1 MRRRRRALAI
11 GLSAVSIATGCVLGL
26 SVYLLRDIPT
36 LRLSDF
42 VDLSAASL
50 VYANDGTLIGRF
62 AGNGDRRPL
71 QTLQE
76 AGRNIQLA
84 FIAAEDKDFYR
95 HVGIDPVAI
104 VRSAIDDIRHHAIR
118 SGGSTITQQTVK
130 LAMFPRQERTLR
142 RKLQEMAL
150 ALELEHRQTKT
161 QILSEYLN
169 AIYFGRMNG
178 VPVYGIE
185 SAALHVFGRRAKDVT
200 VAQAALLAAI
210 PNNPSFFSLR
220 RHPDRVRN
228 RQIRILSK
236 MRELKFLSAREYAAA
251 LGAPVLSEVRHDAT
265 LLAPYES
272 KMPFI
277 LAQVSRLAPQMISE
291 SERIPLEQARDQLE
305 SGGYRIYTSID
316 QQLQSRV
323 ANILHNS
330 GFPPPVTYTVHDR
343 FSAHV
348 VHNAEEEVGLVLLQN
363 RSARILALAGG
374 RSYATNQVDHAV
386 ARRQAG
392 SSLKPLV
399 VYGPALEQGIIT
411 PGSIVDDIPREYPD
425 PYAANGEWTPL
436 NWDQKY
442 HGLMT
447 VRDALMQSYNLPA
460 IELLNQMGPQTGA
473 RFAWQLGLTGI
484 EREDANSLGLA
495 IGGTH
500 GGVSPLELASAYASL
515 PAGGVYTES
524 SLIDRIDDAFGNPI
538 YKRHARPRRVFSNN
552 TAALLTTMLEQV
564 IKSPYGTAHS
574 LHALLSHGD
583 VAGKTGTTDNNR
595 DAWFVGYTPQY
606 TMSAWVG
613 YDIPHALLTTPR
625 YHESTRATKLFGQ
638 ILAPLIALR
647 HDRFTL
653 PSGIMPYL
661 ICTKSGLLA
670 SPLCKAVHETETDY
684 FCATS
689 APAEV
694 CRDHQLVLTV
704 KIAGK
709 RYLATELTP
718 PEDIRTEILFNRP
731 AVTIDQKHK
740 NDAPTDLFE
749 SIPTQSDPRGGAPL
763 VDVQRSSTTV
773 TPPPPS
779 P

>member
-1 MRRRRRALAI
+1 M
-11 GLSAVSIATGCVLGL
+11 LSAVSVATGCALGL
-26 SVYLLRDIPT
+26 SAYLLRDIPP

-50 VYANDGTLIGRF
+50 VYANDGALIGRF

-71 QTLQE
+71 QTLQG
-76 AGRNIQLA
+76 AGKNVQLA

-95 HVGIDPVAI
+95 HAGVDPFAI
-104 VRSAIDDIRHHAIR
+104 ARSALDDIRHHAIR

-150 ALELEHRQTKT
+150 ALELEQRQSKA
-161 QILSEYLN
+161 QILLEYLN
-169 AIYFGRMNG
+169 AIYFGRMGG

-185 SAALHVFGRRAKDVT
+185 SAALHLFGRRARDLT
-200 VAQAALLAAI
+200 PAQAALLAAI
-210 PNNPSFFSLR
+210 PNNPSYFSVR
-220 RHPDRVRN
+220 SHPDRVLK
-228 RQIRILSK
+228 RQTRILAR
-236 MRELKFLSAREYAAA
+236 MRELHFLSEQAYTTALNAR
-251 LGAPVLSEVRHDAT
+251 VLSGVRHDAV

-272 KMPFI
+272 RMPFI
-277 LAQVSRLAPQMISE
+277 LAQVSRLAPQMIAE
-291 SERIPLEQARDQLE
+291 SEGIALDQAREQLE

-316 QQLQSRV
+316 QQLQLRIGS
-323 ANILHNS
+323 ILHSKN
-330 GFPPPVTYTVHDR
+330 FPPPITYTVHDQ
-343 FSAHV
+343 SGAHV
-348 VHNAEEEVGLVLLQN
+348 IHHAEEEVGLVLLQN

-374 RSYATNQVDHAV
+374 RSYATNQVDHSL

-425 PYAANGEWTPL
+425 PHAPNGEWTPL

-460 IELLNQMGPQTGA
+460 IELLNEIGPQTGA
-473 RFAWQLGLTGI
+473 RFAWQLGLAGI

-538 YKRHARPRRVFSNN
+538 YVRRVEPRRVFSSS
-552 TAALLTTMLEQV
+552 TASLLTTMLKEV
-564 IKSPYGTAHS
+564 IRSPYGTAHG
-574 LHALLSHGD
+574 LHSLLSYGD
-583 VAGKTGTTDNNR
+583 VAGKTGTTDDNR

-606 TMSAWVG
+606 TMSVWVG
-613 YDIPHALLTTPR
+613 YDIPHALLTTTK
-625 YHESTRATKLFGQ
+625 YHESMRATRLFGQ
-638 ILAPLIALR
+638 ILEPLIARR
-647 HDRFTL
+647 HARFTL
-653 PSGIMPYL
+653 SGVIRPYL
-661 ICTKSGLLA
+661 ICAKSGLLA
-670 SPLCKAVHETETDY
+670 SPLCKAAHATETDY
-684 FCATS
+684 FPVFA
-689 APAEV
+689 APAAV

-704 KIAGK
+704 RVAGK

-718 PEDIRTEILFNRP
+718 PEEIRTEILFNRP
-731 AVTIDQKHK
+731 PVTLDPSHR
-740 NDAPTDLFE
+740 NAAPTDLPE
-749 SIPTQSDPRGGAPL
+749 SIPAQGDPRGGTPL
-763 VDVQRSSTTV
+763 LDTQRSSTMV

>member
-1 MRRRRRALAI
+1 MRRRRTALAL
-11 GLSAVSIATGCVLGL
+11 GLSAVSVAAGCVLGFGA
-26 SVYLLRDIPT
+26 YLLRDIPT
-36 LRLSDF
+36 LRMSDF

-50 VYANDGTLIGRF
+50 VYASDGTLIGRF
-62 AGNGDRRPL
+62 AGHGDRRPL
-71 QTLQE
+71 HSLQA
-76 AGRNIQLA
+76 AGKNIPLA

-104 VRSAIDDIRHHAIR
+104 VRSAIDDIRHGAIR

-150 ALELEHRQTKT
+150 ALELEQRQTKP
-161 QILSEYLN
+161 QILLEYLN

-185 SAALHVFGRRAKDVT
+185 SAALHVFGRRAQDVT
-200 VAQAALLAAI
+200 AAQAALLAAI

-220 RHPDRVRN
+220 FHPDQVRK

-236 MRELKFLSAREYAAA
+236 MRELKFLSSREYAAA
-251 LGAPVLSEVRHDAT
+251 ISAPVLSEVRHDAA

-272 KMPFI
+272 KTPFI
-277 LAQVSRLAPQMISE
+277 LAQVSRLAPQMIAE

-305 SGGYRIYTSID
+305 SGGCRIYTSID
-316 QQLQSRV
+316 RELQARV
-323 ANILHNS
+323 ANVLHSS
-330 GFPPPVTYTVHDR
+330 GFPPPITYTVRGR
-343 FSAHV
+343 FGAHIV
-348 VHNAEEEVGLVLLQN
+348 RRAEEEAGLVLLQN

-374 RSYATNQVDHAV
+374 RNYARNQVNHTLT
-386 ARRQAG
+386 RRQAG

-411 PGSIVDDIPREYPD
+411 PGSIVDDIFREYPD
-425 PYAANGEWTPL
+425 PYATNGVWTPQ
-436 NWDQKY
+436 NWDRKY

-460 IELLNQMGPQTGA
+460 IELLSDMGPQTGA
-473 RFAWQLGLTGI
+473 RFAWQLGLSGI

-500 GGVSPLELASAYASL
+500 GGVSPLELASAYATL
-515 PAGGVYTES
+515 PAGGVYTEP

-538 YKRHARPRRVFSNN
+538 YERRARPRRVFSTN

-564 IKSPYGTAHS
+564 IKSPYGTAHN
-574 LHALLSHGD
+574 LHALQNLGD
-583 VAGKTGTTDNNR
+583 VAGKTGTTDDNR

-613 YDIPHALLTTPR
+613 YDIPHALLTTPP
-625 YHESTRATKLFGQ
+625 YHESMRATKLFGQ
-638 ILAPLIALR
+638 IMEPLIAR
-647 HDRFTL
+647 RRDQFAFPAAIR
-653 PSGIMPYL
+653 PYR
-661 ICTKSGLLA
+661 ICTKSGQLA
-670 SPLCKAVHETETDY
+670 SPLCKAVNETETDY
-684 FCATS
+684 FPVSS
-689 APAEV
+689 APTDV
-694 CRDHQLVLTV
+694 CRDHQLVMTV
-704 KIAGK
+704 RVAGK

-731 AVTIDQKHK
+731 PVAIDPRRTHA
-740 NDAPTDLFE
+740 APTDLSE
-749 SIPTQSDPRGGAPL
+749 SLPTQSDPRGGAPL
-763 VDVQRSSTTV
+763 TDIQRNSTTV